1 MLEAPR
7 KRSSSL
13 HLEEESYY
21 FPSNSYNRGILTRG
35 DSSSSSYKELRAV
48 LRGVIESRGPRG
60 PRGVLILKGGLLI
73 LD

>member
-1 MLEAPR
+1 MPR

-13 HLEEESYY
+13 YLEEESYY
-21 FPSNSYNRGILTRG
+21 FPSSGYSKGILTRG
-35 DSSSSSYKELRAV
+35 SGGGSSYKELRAV
-48 LRGVIESRGPRG
+48 SRGVMESRGPRG

>member
-1 MLEAPR
+1 VPR

-13 HLEEESYY
+13 YLEEESYY
-21 FPSNSYNRGILTRG
+21 FLSSSYNKGVLTKG
-35 DSSSSSYKELRAV
+35 NSSSSSYKELRAI

-60 PRGVLILKGGLLI
+60 PRGVLILKRGLLI

>member
-13 HLEEESYY
+13 YLEEESYY
-21 FPSNSYNRGILTRG
+21 FLSNSYSKGILTRG
-35 DSSSSSYKELRAV
+35 SGSSSSYKELRAI
-48 LRGVIESRGPRG
+48 LRGVIESRELRG